1 MVRPRHALVGGG
13 RNPRVVERVDNERRD
28 ADRGE
33 EAGGGVVRIVLSGS
47 GVAVARADEAVVE
60 LEDGTGRAPA
70 LLLLGGQRRVAVEAF
85 RLDMA
90 APVDM
95 IDTASR
101 GLAASGG
108 RGEGQARPNRLPWP
122 R

>member
-33 EAGGGVVRIVLSGS
+33 EAGGGVVRIVLSGT

-60 LEDGTGRAPA
+60 LEDGTGRAHA
-70 LLLLGGQRRVAVEAF
+70 LLLLGGQRRAAVEAF

-90 APVDM
+90 GEVGLVEAV
-95 IDTASR
+95 AR
-101 GLAASGG
+101 GPGGPRSG
-108 RGEGQARPNRLPWP
+108 RGG
-122 R
+122 